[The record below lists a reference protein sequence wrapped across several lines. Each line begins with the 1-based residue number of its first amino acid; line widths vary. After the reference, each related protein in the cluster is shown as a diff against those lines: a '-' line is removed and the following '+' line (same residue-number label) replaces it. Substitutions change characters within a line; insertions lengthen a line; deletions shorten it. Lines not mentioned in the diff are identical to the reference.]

1 MPARRNESD
10 IDRLYQLPLDEFT
23 AARNALAK
31 NAGADAASIRQLA
44 KPPLAAWAVN
54 QLYWRDRDVY
64 GALVASSEEL
74 RRTNK
79 LVLGGRAGDLRAAG
93 RVHDQALDRALKAT
107 MAIVADSGH
116 PASDATRQAI
126 LSTLR
131 ALPSGEAP
139 GRLSATLQPG
149 GFEML
154 AGFPIAKGG
163 PKSKAGVAAGARTSA
178 AQPRPREEQPAKKK
192 DARAEARA
200 LKEAAAAAEALRKA
214 EQAARRE
221 EFERARAV
229 READKAQREVERARE
244 AMDRAREELEAAER
258 AAKAADTARDRAERS
273 ARAAQE
279 ALARLRPL

>member
-23 AARNALAK
+23 AARNALAR

-64 GALVASSEEL
+64 DALVAASEEL
-74 RRTNK
+74 RRTHK
-79 LVLGGRAGDLRAAG
+79 AVLGGRRGDLRVAG
-93 RVHDQALDRALKAT
+93 RVHDQALDRALKGT
-107 MAIVADSGH
+107 MAIVADAGH
-116 PASDATRQAI
+116 PASDVTRQAI

-154 AGFPIAKGG
+154 AGLPIAKGTL
-163 PKSKAGVAAGARTSA
+163 KRTSA
-178 AQPRPREEQPAKKK
+178 AQPTPREEQPAKKK

-214 EQAARRE
+214 EQAARRQ

-229 READKAQREVERARE
+229 READRAQREVERARE
-244 AMDRAREELEAAER
+244 AMDRAREDLEAAER

-273 ARAAQE
+273 ARDAQD
-279 ALARLRPL
+279 ALARLR

>member
-64 GALVASSEEL
+64 DALMAASEEL

-79 LVLGGRAGDLRAAG
+79 AVLAGRRGDLRAAG
-93 RVHDQALDRALKAT
+93 RVHDQALDRALKGT
-107 MAIVADSGH
+107 MAIVADAGH

-154 AGFPIAKGG
+154 AGLPIAKGG
-163 PKSKAGVAAGARTSA
+163 PQSKPGLAAGARTSTA
-178 AQPRPREEQPAKKK
+178 HPRREGQAAKKK

-200 LKEAAAAAEALRKA
+200 MKEAAAAAEALRKA
-214 EQAARRE
+214 EQTARRE

-229 READKAQREVERARE
+229 READRAQREVERARE
-244 AMDRAREELEAAER
+244 ALDRAREDMEAAER

-273 ARAAQE
+273 AREAQD
-279 ALARLRPL
+279 ALARLRTL

>member
-10 IDRLYQLPLDEFT
+10 IDRLYRLPLAEFT

-31 NAGADAASIRQLA
+31 HAGADAASIRQLA

-64 GALVASSEEL
+64 DALVAASEEL

-79 LVLGGRAGDLRAAG
+79 AVLGGRGGDLRAAG
-93 RVHDQALDRALKAT
+93 RVHDQALDRALKGT

-139 GRLSATLQPG
+139 GRLSAALQPG

-154 AGFPIAKGG
+154 AGFPIAMAG
-163 PKSKAGVAAGARTSA
+163 PTSKATV
-178 AQPRPREEQPAKKK
+178 REPPAKKK

-200 LKEAAAAAEALRKA
+200 RKEAAAAAEARRKA
-214 EQAARRE
+214 EQVARRE

-273 ARAAQE
+273 VREAQE